1 MKHTTTQTVILA
13 LSLILGSYM
22 ISAQTAEELLPK
34 AIQLEEVKG
43 ELENAIEVYK
53 TIVTNFPDN
62 RPIAAK
68 AQFHI
73 GLCYEKLGLK
83 EAQKAYRAVVKNYPE
98 QKNEVALARERLSL
112 LIQMAE
118 KISKTSYQPKFT
130 KINIPTELSWSVKL
144 SPDGKEL
151 VLVSDKKLWVMPMSG
166 NLGPEFP
173 GTPVQLNTEGI
184 EVDWTGLAWSG
195 DGKWIA
201 FNEIVLIEKKQSDEK
216 WNQGIYIVSSE
227 GGKPKKIIENYRRGN
242 VINYRISLS
251 PDGKNLAFSSGEK
264 KKQFIYTI
272 SVEGGNTKQLTEM
285 EAREPAFSPD
295 GKMIAYVEDKN
306 HGSREGELGLWVV
319 PAQGGAPHL
328 VADAGMAHSPV
339 WSPDGSM
346 IAYLDYSKKEQIF
359 IVPIKKTGKAKGK
372 VTTINAPEGTEDV
385 RLLAG
390 WTPDNKIGALLF
402 TKQERGLYTL
412 PVKGGQAAMV
422 LHDCFA
428 AQPRWS
434 HDGKQIFYITPPLEG
449 KNRMFRLALASVSA
463 NGGSGKFLHK
473 GQEGKD
479 IIQITGLS
487 GNRISPDGK
496 MIISAAWTAKDT
508 TNKFSIPK
516 TRIWKIPVDGSESTQ
531 ITNKQG
537 PYADLCPSWSPNGK
551 SIAFMRSSL
560 IHGPIPFGE
569 TSIYTVNFSGGE
581 PDLLITESKKFIYSP
596 VWSPDGK
603 MIAYLTTEKEAPN
616 YMPNTSNMNVINVF
630 NGESRVVGEVPAFG
644 HIELAWSPDSKRIA
658 FNEVGIK
665 AIKVMSLSD
674 GSIEDIETG
683 LVDAYIYHLDWSP
696 DGERFVFGGA
706 TGGNKEFWTMENFLP
721 KEEKSNIQK

>member
-1 MKHTTTQTVILA
+1 LF
-13 LSLILGSYM
+13 
-22 ISAQTAEELLPK
+22 LP
-34 AIQLEEVKG
+34 
-43 ELENAIEVYK
+43 
-53 TIVTNFPDN
+53 
-62 RPIAAK
+62 R
-68 AQFHI
+68 
-73 GLCYEKLGLK
+73 
-83 EAQKAYRAVVKNYPE
+83 
-98 QKNEVALARERLSL
+98 
-112 LIQMAE
+112 
-118 KISKTSYQPKFT
+118 
-130 KINIPTELSWSVKL
+130 
-144 SPDGKEL
+144 
-151 VLVSDKKLWVMPMSG
+151 
-166 NLGPEFP
+166 
-173 GTPVQLNTEGI
+173 
-184 EVDWTGLAWSG
+184 
-195 DGKWIA
+195 
-201 FNEIVLIEKKQSDEK
+201 
-216 WNQGIYIVSSE
+216 
-227 GGKPKKIIENYRRGN
+227 
-242 VINYRISLS
+242 
-251 PDGKNLAFSSGEK
+251 
-264 KKQFIYTI
+264 
-272 SVEGGNTKQLTEM
+272 
-285 EAREPAFSPD
+285 
-295 GKMIAYVEDKN
+295 
-306 HGSREGELGLWVV
+306 
-319 PAQGGAPHL
+319 GGAPHL

-359 IVPIKKTGKAKGK
+359 IVPTKKTGKAKGK

-390 WTPDNKIGALLF
+390 WTPDNKIGALFF

-412 PVKGGQAAMV
+412 PAKGGQAAKV
-422 LHDCFA
+422 LHDCYA

-560 IHGPIPFGE
+560 IHEPIPFGE
-569 TSIYTVNFSGGE
+569 TSIYTVNLSGGE
-581 PDLLITESKKFIYSP
+581 PDLLITESKKFIISP
-596 VWSPDGK
+596 AWSPDGK
-603 MIAYLTTEKEAPN
+603 MIAYLTAEKEAPN
-616 YMPNTSNMNVINVF
+616 TGNMNVINVF

-674 GSIEDIETG
+674 GSIEDIKTG

-706 TGGNKEFWTMENFLP
+706 TGGNKEFWLMDGFLP
-721 KEEKSNIQK
+721 LEKLPQK